1 MVLFF
6 VVIVAVAIG
15 IYVGVI
21 YFQRLFR
28 KQINEY
34 QTQLE
39 ELSSNTLDNELNKI
53 EKLHLT
59 GESLREFEELKKSHK
74 KLTNREMPEIS
85 EMILDLN
92 DLNERYKFMQERSE
106 LLEVGSKLQHVKEET
121 RQLEEAVNEM
131 KEKSEEHQ
139 KAVTELKDKY
149 RDIRKTLLAKNFS
162 FGPSI
167 DKLEENLSKLEEDF
181 DKYAKLTESG
191 DFVTSDKPLNQLKE
205 DTASMERDLEVI
217 PGIYKNLKN
226 VFPDQLSELRQGVA
240 QMQDEGFAFDKDI
253 LGQLKDLAEQCS
265 LNNKNLKELRV
276 DNAKVLDEDIANK
289 IDAIYETLEEEY
301 KAKIFV
307 QKKISTFG
315 KFIEHAEKQEKNL
328 LLDLDRLKQNYTL
341 NHDEI
346 ESAQGLADRLKGIR
360 SWYDQ
365 FIKDAGTKA
374 ILYSSIAQRI
384 EIDMQ
389 ALTDIEKKQ
398 KEINDSVASLWKEE
412 REAQNAVKN
421 FDLEIHKM
429 KREIE
434 KLNLPGLSDDYL
446 DYFFKVS
453 DEIEKLDKDLNRVQI
468 NMDEITKSLINT
480 QSDLDIL
487 GEKTD
492 ELISS
497 SILTEEILQYSNRY
511 RNRYPDVA
519 AAYNQA
525 VQLFEKEYEYVKAL
539 DTISHA
545 VDKVQEGA
553 SKKIMEEYSKNHPP
567 MFSK

>member
-1 MVLFF
+1 
-6 VVIVAVAIG
+6 
-15 IYVGVI
+15 
-21 YFQRLFR
+21 
-28 KQINEY
+28 
-34 QTQLE
+34 
-39 ELSSNTLDNELNKI
+39 
-53 EKLHLT
+53 
-59 GESLREFEELKKSHK
+59 
-74 KLTNREMPEIS
+74 
-85 EMILDLN
+85 
-92 DLNERYKFMQERSE
+92 
-106 LLEVGSKLQHVKEET
+106 
-121 RQLEEAVNEM
+121 
-131 KEKSEEHQ
+131 
-139 KAVTELKDKY
+139 
-149 RDIRKTLLAKNFS
+149 
-162 FGPSI
+162 
-167 DKLEENLSKLEEDF
+167 
-181 DKYAKLTESG
+181 
-191 DFVTSDKPLNQLKE
+191 
-205 DTASMERDLEVI
+205 MERDLEVI

-253 LGQLKDLAEQCS
+253 LGQLKDLAEQCN
-265 LNNKNLKELRV
+265 LNNENLKELRV
-276 DNAKVLDEDIANK
+276 DYAKVLDEDIANK